1 MLNAKK
7 AHKKESNIS
16 SEGEVKRLYLF
27 MWAFIILGIILSF
40 VLTRNY
46 FIHSLT
52 GEITACAISDYIDC
66 DRISSSN
73 YSSILGV
80 PVSSI
85 AIAGYLTIAIVSLQA
100 NLKFIKV
107 PRSIILDLIVLL
119 TGLATSIAVVFAVL
133 SVAVVKALCIYCLML
148 QINTISLFLIAIRI
162 RSKRNIDKQK
172 FVEDF
177 QTVRAMGGSS
187 LLSIGLGGV
196 IAFMVSFGIETGVLS
211 NASLETSLPVRYSVE
226 NDFLSDRAFEFSLE
240 KSPTLGSDTAAIQIV
255 VFADYNCP
263 HCRNFDPEI
272 IELAAL
278 FPNDIRIIFKFFP
291 LDPFCNSHIPKE
303 RLSTSCIAAAAAYS
317 AHLQGKF
324 LDYHNLLF
332 DNFQDHS
339 QETLLANAKEASIPD
354 INKFFSDMEHSSTFM
369 HLQNDIE
376 EGARAGLRGTPTVFV
391 NGRMF
396 ETTNLGPGKTAY
408 EGLLEQVQ
416 KILRATL

>member
-7 AHKKESNIS
+7 VHDEESNIS
-16 SEGEVKRLYLF
+16 QEGEVKRLYLF
-27 MWAFIILGIILSF
+27 MWVFTILGIILS
-40 VLTRNY
+40 VILTRNY
-46 FIHSLT
+46 FIHFLT

-73 YSSILGV
+73 YSSILRV

-85 AIAGYLTIAIVSLQA
+85 AMAGYLTIAVVSLQA

-107 PRSIILDLIVLL
+107 PRSIILDLIILL
-119 TGLATSIAVVFAVL
+119 AGVATLIAVAFAVL
-133 SVAVVKALCIYCLML
+133 SVVVVKALCIYCLML
-148 QINTISLFLIAIRI
+148 QVNTISLFLIAIRI
-162 RSKRNIDKQK
+162 RSKRNINKQK

-177 QTVRAMGGSS
+177 QKMRVMGVSS

-196 IAFMVSFGIETGVLS
+196 IAFMISFGIETGVLS
-211 NASLETSLPVRYSVE
+211 NTSLETSLPVRYSAE
-226 NDFLSDRAFEFSLE
+226 NDFLSDRAFEFSLD

-272 IELAAL
+272 IELATL

-291 LDPFCNSHIPKE
+291 LDPFCNIHIPKE
-303 RLSTSCIAAAAAYS
+303 RSSTSCIAAAAAYS

-339 QETLLANAKEASIPD
+339 QETLLANAKEVGIPD
-354 INKFFSDMEHSSTFM
+354 INKFFSDIGDKLTFM

-376 EGARAGLRGTPTVFV
+376 EGSRAGLRATPTVFV

-396 ETTNLGPGKTAY
+396 ETANLGSGKTAS

-416 KILRATL
+416 KILRAKL